1 MQDTFTYWAD
11 DLGRVAGLTAG
22 CYLDRCVALNDD
34 GTAIYAFLPYWDDVL
49 SSGEDYEIL
58 IEWRGD
64 QDAFALAFD
73 SAYRQSYLLGR

>member
-1 MQDTFTYWAD
+1 MQDAFTYWAD
-11 DLGRVAGLTAG
+11 DLGRAACFTAG
-22 CYLDRCVALNDD
+22 CRLDRCVGLNDD
-34 GTAIYAFLPYWDDVL
+34 GTAVYAFVPYWDDVL

-73 SAYRQSYLLGR
+73 NIYRQNYLLGR